1 MKAAI
6 IVIGA
11 GGHAKVC
18 IELLQSMGE
27 QVDFCVGTVGGP
39 PTCVRVPVLFGD
51 EHLARLYAEGY
62 RRLFVAIGANR
73 LRLNLSANASAF
85 GYELTCAIIPHAVLS
100 PSARIGKGVAIM
112 AGAVINA
119 EAVVSDLAIINTGA
133 SVDHDCVISSGAH
146 VAPRAALAGNV
157 PVGTASFLGV
167 GSNVI
172 PSQHIGDDV
181 IIGAGAVVISNIG
194 NHATFAG
201 VPARSIK

>member
-27 QVDFCVGTVGGP
+27 QVDFCVGTAGGP

-73 LRLNLSANASAF
+73 LRLKLAATASAL
-85 GYELTCAIIPHAVLS
+85 GYELTCAISPHAVLS

-157 PVGTASFLGV
+157 HVGTASFLGV

-172 PSQHIGDDV
+172 PNQHIGDDV
-181 IIGAGAVVISNIG
+181 IIGAGAVVISDIG